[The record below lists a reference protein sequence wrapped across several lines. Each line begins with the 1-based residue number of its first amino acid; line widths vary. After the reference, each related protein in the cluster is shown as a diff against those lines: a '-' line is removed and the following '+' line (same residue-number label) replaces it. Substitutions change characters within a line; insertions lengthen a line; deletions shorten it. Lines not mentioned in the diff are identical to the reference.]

1 MYEPAF
7 NLRRDTLS
15 SDRRRVK
22 EKKMDLNVINLN
34 EGHNGGIGICGQFDL
49 WPLFSW

>member
-1 MYEPAF
+1 MYELAF

-22 EKKMDLNVINLN
+22 EKNGLNVINLN
-34 EGHNGGIGICGQFDL
+34 EGHNGGIGSCGQFNL
-49 WPLFSW
+49 WPLFSC